1 MRDKVTFE
9 YAVIRVLPKV
19 EREEFVNV
27 GVILFSKPKK
37 FLGMKVH
44 VDEEKLLAL
53 SPKLDIDQ
61 IKQYLKAWEEV
72 CAGAPKGGRIGEMEL
87 PSRFRWL
94 TASRSTMIQSSPT
107 HTGMCTDPEEVLAKA
122 FEFYVK

>member
-1 MRDKVTFE
+1 MPSKATFE

-37 FLGMKVH
+37 FLDMKTH
-44 VDEEKLLAL
+44 VDEGKLSVL
-53 SPKLDIDQ
+53 SPKLDIQQVKD
-61 IKQYLKAWEEV
+61 YLVAWEEV
-72 CAGAPKGGRIGEMEL
+72 CEGAPKGGRIGEMEL
-87 PSRFRWL
+87 ASRFRWL

-122 FEFYVK
+122 FEMFVL

>member
-1 MRDKVTFE
+1 MRDRVTFE

-37 FLGMKVH
+37 FLGMKVQ
-44 VDEEKLLAL
+44 VDEAKLLAL
-53 SPKLDIDQ
+53 SPKLDITQ
-61 IKQYLKAWEEV
+61 IKAYLAAWEEV
-72 CAGAPKGGRIGEMEL
+72 CQGAPKGGRIGEMEL

-107 HTGMCTDPEEVLAKA
+107 HTGMCTNPAEVLAKA
-122 FEFYVK
+122 FELYVG

>member
-1 MRDKVTFE
+1 MRDRVTFE

-37 FLGMKVH
+37 FLGIMVQ
-44 VDEEKLLAL
+44 VDEAKLLAL
-53 SPKLDIDQ
+53 SPKLDIAQ
-61 IKQYLKAWEEV
+61 IKAYLTAWEEV
-72 CAGAPKGGRIGEMEL
+72 CEGAPKGGRIGEMEL

-107 HTGMCTDPEEVLAKA
+107 HTGMCTNPAEVLAKA
-122 FEFYVK
+122 FELYVL

>member
-19 EREEFVNV
+19 EREEFINV
-27 GVILFSKPKK
+27 GVILFSKPRK

-44 VDEEKLLAL
+44 VDEVKLLQLA
-53 SPKLDIDQ
+53 PKLDVQQ
-61 IKQYLKAWEEV
+61 IKNYLSAWKEV
-72 CAGAPKGGRIGEMEL
+72 CEGAPNGGRIGEMEL

-107 HTGMCTDPEEVLAKA
+107 HTGLCTDPQEVLAKA
-122 FEFYVK
+122 FELYVL

>member
-1 MRDKVTFE
+1 MRDRATFE

-37 FLGMKVH
+37 FLGMKIH
-44 VDEEKLLAL
+44 VDEAKLLAL
-53 SPKLDIDQ
+53 APKLNIQQ
-61 IKQYLKAWEEV
+61 IKDYLAAWEAV
-72 CAGAPKGGRIGEMEL
+72 CEGAPRGGRIGEMEL

-94 TASRSTMIQSSPT
+94 TASRSTMIQSSAT
-107 HTGMCTDPEEVLAKA
+107 HTGLCTNPAEVLAKA
-122 FEFYVK
+122 FELYVL

>member
-1 MRDKVTFE
+1 MRDRVTFE

-37 FLGMKVH
+37 FLGMKVQ
-44 VDEEKLLAL
+44 VDEAKLLAL
-53 SPKLDIDQ
+53 SPKLDIAQ
-61 IKQYLKAWEEV
+61 IKAYLTAWEEV
-72 CAGAPKGGRIGEMEL
+72 CEGAPKGGRIGEMEL

-107 HTGMCTDPEEVLAKA
+107 HTGMCTNPAEVLAKA
-122 FEFYVK
+122 FELYVG

>member
-1 MRDKVTFE
+1 MQSRVTFE

-27 GVILFSKPKK
+27 GVILFSKRKK
-37 FLGMKVH
+37 FLGVKIH
-44 VDEEKLLAL
+44 VDESKLLAL
-53 SPKLDIDQ
+53 SPELDLVQ
-61 IKQYLKAWEEV
+61 IKEYLAAWEKV
-72 CAGAPKGGRIGEMEL
+72 CEGAPEGGRIGEMEL

-94 TASRSTMIQSSPT
+94 TANRSTMIQSSPT

-122 FEFYVK
+122 FELYVG

>member
-1 MRDKVTFE
+1 MPNKATFE

-27 GVILFSKPKK
+27 GVILFSKPKR
-37 FLGMKVH
+37 FLEMKVF

-53 SPKLDIDQ
+53 SPKLDLQ
-61 IKQYLKAWEEV
+61 LIKQYLTAWEEV
-72 CAGAPKGGRIGEMEL
+72 CQGAPKGGRIGEMEL

-107 HTGMCTDPEEVLAKA
+107 HTGLCTDPQEVLAKA
-122 FEFYVK
+122 FELYVG

>member
-1 MRDKVTFE
+1 MRDKATFE

-27 GVILFSKPKK
+27 GVILFSKHKK
-37 FLGMKVH
+37 FLDLKVH
-44 VDEEKLLAL
+44 IDEAKLLAL
-53 SPKLDIDQ
+53 SPKLDIQQ
-61 IKQYLKAWEEV
+61 IRDYLAAWKAV
-72 CAGAPKGGRIGEMEL
+72 CEGAPQGGRIGEMEL

-107 HTGMCTDPEEVLAKA
+107 HTGLCTDPAEVLAKA
-122 FEFYVK
+122 FEMYVG